1 MDELKLR
8 EKGKVPG
15 PETGIEVRKSICT
28 ICDPMTQCCLDLF
41 VKDGEIIRVEGSK
54 EAPHSHG
61 TLCAKGAATR
71 QYVYSEER
79 VKTPL
84 RRVGERGEG
93 AFERISWDEALD
105 EIADRLNAIKAEHG
119 AESVIFFA
127 GYPKHFRAFLQRL
140 SIDFGSPNYC
150 TESSTCS
157 TATIMAQKLT
167 YGAPS
172 AADMKTSRCCML
184 WACNPAA
191 AKTLNM
197 KSINRRRAEG
207 MKLVVVD
214 PRVTYMASRCDIH
227 LQLRPGT
234 DGALALAMANVIIS
248 ENLYDRAFVAE
259 WTHGFDR
266 FAELAAEMTPERA
279 ERITGVDAA
288 LIREAARLYATS
300 KPASI
305 LTSAA
310 PVVHHTNGVQNYRAV
325 FCLIGL
331 TGNIDI
337 HGGNMMNPPSVVHM
351 VGGFPSREGAF
362 TRASEL
368 DTLPERIGGT
378 RFPVWNR
385 LVTQAQACDI
395 PRQIETQQPYP
406 LKAAFC
412 MGLNYRMFPDSQ
424 GFLEALCKLDFIV
437 DVDLFLTDSAKYADI
452 VLPACSSVERSELRC
467 WPAGYVM
474 LSQPAIEPVGEARSD
489 FDIICELSKRLG
501 LDDALLESGFE
512 ACIDWM
518 LEPSELTVE
527 ELKKHP
533 GGMWVPNPQFAP
545 ERKYLTRGF
554 ATPSGKLEF
563 ASEVLA
569 QTEGAGFEELPS
581 YREPVLSP
589 ASAPDIAAEFPLV
602 LSIGARKPMFQHSR
616 MFRVPWIR
624 QFAPDPTC
632 DINLADA
639 ARAHIVEGSAVD
651 IITPYGSV
659 SVKAH
664 LTGTVREGD
673 VHLYHDWP
681 EANGNDLMASDYLD
695 PISGFP
701 GYRSML
707 CKVAPSSAERKEA

>member
-1 MDELKLR
+1 MDELRLK

-15 PETGIEVRKSICT
+15 PDTGIEVKKSICT

-71 QYVYSEER
+71 QYVYSEDR

-84 RRVGERGEG
+84 RRIGERGEG
-93 AFERISWDEALD
+93 KFERITWDEALD
-105 EIADRLNAIKAEHG
+105 EVATKLNAIKAEHG
-119 AESVIFFA
+119 AESVVFFA

-167 YGAPS
+167 YGAPA
-172 AADMKTSRCCML
+172 AADMKASACCML

-197 KSINRRRAEG
+197 KSIRKRLDEG
-207 MKLVVVD
+207 MKLIVVD
-214 PRVTYMASRCDIH
+214 PRVTYMASHCDIH

-234 DGALALAMANVIIS
+234 DGALALAMANVIIAES
-248 ENLYDRAFVAE
+248 LYDRAFVAE

-266 FAELAAEMTPERA
+266 FAELAAHMTPERA
-279 ERITGVDAA
+279 EAITGVDAA

-351 VGGFPSREGAF
+351 VGGFPSRESAF

-368 DTLPERIGGT
+368 ENLPERIGGA

-424 GFLEALCKLDFIV
+424 GFLDALRKLDFIV

-467 WPAGYVM
+467 WPMGYVM
-474 LSQPAIEPVGEARSD
+474 LSQPAIEPIGEARSD

-501 LDDALLESGFE
+501 LGDVLLESGFE

-545 ERKYLTRGF
+545 ARKYLTRGF
-554 ATPSGKLEF
+554 ATPSSKLEF

-569 QTEGAGFEELPS
+569 QTEGEGFEELPS

-589 ASAPDIAAEFPLV
+589 ASAPEIAAEYPLV

-624 QFAPDPTC
+624 QFAPEPTC
-632 DINLADA
+632 DINPADA
-639 ARAHIVEGSAVD
+639 ARARIVEGDAVA
-651 IITPYGSV
+651 ISTPRGSV
-659 SVKAH
+659 RVTAH
-664 LTGTVREGD
+664 LTSTVREGD

-681 EANGNDLMASDYLD
+681 EANGNDLMAGDYLD

-707 CKVAPSSAERKEA
+707 CRIAPANAERKEA

>member
-1 MDELKLR
+1 MDELRLR
-8 EKGKVPG
+8 KKGKVPG
-15 PETGIEVRKSICT
+15 PDTGIEVKKSICT

-84 RRVGERGEG
+84 RRVGERGSGE
-93 AFERISWDEALD
+93 FERITWDEALD
-105 EIADRLNAIKAEHG
+105 EVASKLNAVKAEHG
-119 AESVIFFA
+119 AESVVFFA

-167 YGAPS
+167 YGAPA
-172 AADMKTSRCCML
+172 AADMAASECCML

-197 KSINRRRAEG
+197 KSIQKRLAAG
-207 MKLVVVD
+207 MKLIVVD
-214 PRVTYMASRCDIH
+214 PRVTYMASHSDIH

-234 DGALALAMANVIIS
+234 DGALALAMANVIIA

-259 WTHGFDR
+259 WTHGFER
-266 FAELAAEMTPERA
+266 FAELAADMTPERA
-279 ERITGVDAA
+279 EGITGVDAA

-337 HGGNMMNPPSVVHM
+337 HGGNMMNPPSVVHI

-368 DTLPERIGGT
+368 ENLPERIGGA

-424 GFLEALCKLDFIV
+424 GFLESLCKLDFIV

-501 LDDALLESGFE
+501 LGDELLESGFE
-512 ACIDWM
+512 ACVDWI
-518 LEPSELTVE
+518 LEPSELTVA

-533 GGMWVPNPQFAP
+533 GGMWVPNPRFAP
-545 ERKYLTRGF
+545 ERKYLKRGF
-554 ATPSGKLEF
+554 NTPSGKLEF
-563 ASEVLA
+563 VSEVLA
-569 QTEGAGFEELPS
+569 QTEGEGFEELPS
-581 YREPVLSP
+581 YREPTLSP
-589 ASAPDIAAEFPLV
+589 ASAPDVGAEFPLV

-616 MFRVPWIR
+616 MFRVSWIR
-624 QFAPDPTC
+624 QFAPDPVC
-632 DINLADA
+632 DVNPADA
-639 ARAHIVEGSAVD
+639 ARAGIVEGDAVD
-651 IITPYGSV
+651 ISTPRGTV
-659 SVKAH
+659 RVLAH
-664 LTGTVREGD
+664 LTATVREGD

-681 EANGNDLMASDYLD
+681 EANGNDLMAGDYLD

-707 CKVAPSSAERKEA
+707 CKITPANAERKEA

>member
-119 AESVIFFA
+119 AASVIFFA

-167 YGAPS
+167 YGAPA

-191 AKTLNM
+191 AKTPNM

-207 MKLVVVD
+207 MKLIVVD

-248 ENLYDRAFVAE
+248 ESLYDRAFVAE

-424 GFLEALCKLDFIV
+424 GFLEALCKLNFIV

-632 DINLADA
+632 DINPADA

-651 IITPYGSV
+651 ITTPYGSV
-659 SVKAH
+659 SMKAH
-664 LTGTVREGD
+664 LTDTVREGD

-681 EANGNDLMASDYLD
+681 EANGNDLMAGNYLD

-707 CKVAPSSAERKEA
+707 CKVTPSNAERKEA

>member
-119 AESVIFFA
+119 AASVIFFA

-167 YGAPS
+167 YGAPA

-207 MKLVVVD
+207 MKLVMVD

-248 ENLYDRAFVAE
+248 ENLYDRVFVAE

-266 FAELAAEMTPERA
+266 FAELAAEMPPERA

-351 VGGFPSREGAF
+351 AGGFPSQEGAF

-368 DTLPERIGGT
+368 ENLPERIGGA

-424 GFLEALCKLDFIV
+424 GFLDALRKLDFIV

-467 WPAGYVM
+467 WPMGYVM
-474 LSQPAIEPVGEARSD
+474 LSQPAIEPLGEARSD
-489 FDIICELSKRLG
+489 FDIICELSKRLDLG
-501 LDDALLESGFE
+501 DDLLESGFE

-518 LEPSELTVE
+518 LGPSELTVE

-569 QTEGAGFEELPS
+569 QTEGEGLEELPS

-589 ASAPDIAAEFPLV
+589 ASAPDIAAEYPLV

-651 IITPYGSV
+651 ITTPYGSV
-659 SVKAH
+659 SMKAH
-664 LTGTVREGD
+664 LTDTVREGD

-681 EANGNDLMASDYLD
+681 EANGNDLMAGNYLD

-707 CKVAPSSAERKEA
+707 CKVTPSNAERKEA

>member
-167 YGAPS
+167 YGAPA

-248 ENLYDRAFVAE
+248 ESLYDRAFVAE

-518 LEPSELTVE
+518 LGPSELTVE

-569 QTEGAGFEELPS
+569 QTEGEELEELPS

-624 QFAPDPTC
+624 QFATDPTC
-632 DINLADA
+632 DINPADA

-651 IITPYGSV
+651 ITTPYGSV
-659 SVKAH
+659 SMKAH
-664 LTGTVREGD
+664 LTDTVREGD

-681 EANGNDLMASDYLD
+681 EANGNDLMAGDYLD

-707 CKVAPSSAERKEA
+707 CKVTPSNAERKEA

>member
-41 VKDGEIIRVEGSK
+41 VKNGEIIRVEGSK

-167 YGAPS
+167 YGAPA

-569 QTEGAGFEELPS
+569 QTEGEGLEELPS

-589 ASAPDIAAEFPLV
+589 ASAPEIAAEYPLV

-624 QFAPDPTC
+624 QFAPEPTC
-632 DINLADA
+632 DINPADA
-639 ARAHIVEGSAVD
+639 ARARIAERDAVV
-651 IITPYGSV
+651 ISTPHGSV
-659 SVKAH
+659 RVTAH
-664 LTGTVREGD
+664 LTSTVREGD

-681 EANGNDLMASDYLD
+681 EANGNDLMAGDYLD

-707 CKVAPSSAERKEA
+707 CRIAPANAERKEA

>member
-41 VKDGEIIRVEGSK
+41 VKNGEIIRVEGSK

-167 YGAPS
+167 YGAPA

-279 ERITGVDAA
+279 ERITGVDDA

-632 DINLADA
+632 DINPADA

-651 IITPYGSV
+651 ITTPYGSV
-659 SVKAH
+659 SMKAH
-664 LTGTVREGD
+664 LTDTVREGD

-681 EANGNDLMASDYLD
+681 EANGNDLMAGDYLD

-707 CKVAPSSAERKEA
+707 CKVTPSNAERKEA

>member
-1 MDELKLR
+1 MDELRLR

-15 PETGIEVRKSICT
+15 PDTGIEVKKSICT

-84 RRVGERGEG
+84 RRVGERGSGE
-93 AFERISWDEALD
+93 FERITWDEALD
-105 EIADRLNAIKAEHG
+105 EVASKLNAVKAEHG
-119 AESVIFFA
+119 AESVVFFA

-167 YGAPS
+167 YGAPA
-172 AADMKTSRCCML
+172 AADMAASECCML

-197 KSINRRRAEG
+197 KSIQKRLAAG
-207 MKLVVVD
+207 MKLIVVD
-214 PRVTYMASRCDIH
+214 PRVTYMASHSDIH

-234 DGALALAMANVIIS
+234 DGALALAMANVIIA

-259 WTHGFDR
+259 WTHGFER
-266 FAELAAEMTPERA
+266 FAELAADMTPERA
-279 ERITGVDAA
+279 EGITGVDAA

-337 HGGNMMNPPSVVHM
+337 HGGNMMNPPSVVHI

-368 DTLPERIGGT
+368 ENLPERIGGA

-424 GFLEALCKLDFIV
+424 GFLESLCELDFIV

-501 LDDALLESGFE
+501 LGDELLESGFE
-512 ACIDWM
+512 ACVDWI
-518 LEPSELTVE
+518 LEPSELTVAT
-527 ELKKHP
+527 LKKHP
-533 GGMWVPNPQFAP
+533 CGMWVPNPRFAP
-545 ERKYLTRGF
+545 ERKYLKRGF
-554 ATPSGKLEF
+554 NTPSGKLEF

-569 QTEGAGFEELPS
+569 QTEGEGFEELPS
-581 YREPVLSP
+581 YREPALSP
-589 ASAPDIAAEFPLV
+589 ASAPDVAAEFPLV

-616 MFRVPWIR
+616 MFRVSWIR
-624 QFAPDPTC
+624 QFAPDPVC
-632 DINLADA
+632 DVNPADA
-639 ARAHIVEGSAVD
+639 ARAGIVEGDAVD
-651 IITPYGSV
+651 ISTPRGTV
-659 SVKAH
+659 RVLAH
-664 LTGTVREGD
+664 LTATVREGD

-681 EANGNDLMASDYLD
+681 EANGNDLMAGDYLD
-695 PISGFP
+695 PVSGFP

-707 CKVAPSSAERKEA
+707 CKITPANAERKEA

>member
-119 AESVIFFA
+119 AASVIFFA

-207 MKLVVVD
+207 MKLIVVD
-214 PRVTYMASRCDIH
+214 PRVTYMASHCDIH

-248 ENLYDRAFVAE
+248 ESLYDRAFVAE
-259 WTHGFDR
+259 WTHGFDH
-266 FAELAAEMTPERA
+266 FAELAAEMPPERA

-632 DINLADA
+632 DINPADA

-651 IITPYGSV
+651 ITTPYGSV
-659 SVKAH
+659 SMKAH
-664 LTGTVREGD
+664 LTDTVREGD

-681 EANGNDLMASDYLD
+681 EANGNDLMAGNYLD

-707 CKVAPSSAERKEA
+707 CKVTPSNAERKEA

>member
-167 YGAPS
+167 YGAPA

-214 PRVTYMASRCDIH
+214 PRVTYMASHCDIH

-337 HGGNMMNPPSVVHM
+337 HGGNMMNPPSVVHI

-569 QTEGAGFEELPS
+569 QTEGEGLEELPS

-589 ASAPDIAAEFPLV
+589 ASAPEIAAEYPLV

-624 QFAPDPTC
+624 QFAPEPTC
-632 DINLADA
+632 DINPADA
-639 ARAHIVEGSAVD
+639 ARARIAERDAVV
-651 IITPYGSV
+651 ISTPHGSV
-659 SVKAH
+659 RVTAH
-664 LTGTVREGD
+664 LTSTVREGD

-681 EANGNDLMASDYLD
+681 EANGNDLMAGDYLD

-707 CKVAPSSAERKEA
+707 CRIAPANAERKEA